1 LKRHPKLEHRVKI
14 TGDKKVGQ
22 ITEKVIVKKFVDIA
36 KLSEGLISEDAV
48 RTVEIEA
55 IVNTGAALLC
65 LPPSVI
71 AQLGLISTISRDVIT
86 ANGAVKR
93 RVFGGA
99 AINIQ
104 GRETLMGVMEN
115 DETTPPLIGYLIL
128 EDLDFV
134 VEPKAQKLTPN
145 PAHDGKWISDLL

>member
-1 LKRHPKLEHRVKI
+1 M
-14 TGDKKVGQ
+14 GQ
-22 ITEKVIVKKFVDIA
+22 IIEKVVIKNYVDIDKSA
-36 KLSEGLISEDAV
+36 DGLISEDAI

-55 IVNTGAALLC
+55 LVDTGAAFMC

-71 AQLGLISTISRDVIT
+71 TTLGLKHSYSRDVIT

-104 GRETLMGVMEN
+104 GRETPMGVMEN

-134 VEPKAQKLTPN
+134 ADPKSQKLIPN